1 MSTPPTSS
9 SGGTASAAS
18 VTKRSSVGTA
28 RLSVEPN
35 ARRPSL
41 ARTPSKIESSQA
53 DDQLSD
59 AKARIAKLE
68 EELEQKSRH
77 VEQLKQ
83 SLSVMRESKPVVV
96 EASEHVADSA
106 PANETQEEQ
115 EEAMDV
121 DASADEDVAMD
132 EEANLVD
139 QIAIVKSEAEEHV
152 RAVRAELEDYIAQL
166 QSENEQLVDELRL
179 ENATQASD
187 IKSLEAEIVQRNARI
202 AQFTADEQK
211 KAEDVALAVAK
222 TSTGARKVEALEAQ
236 VAEFQDMIEM
246 MTLDKETL
254 EMDKEIAEE
263 RVEELLGEM
272 EKLKASVALA
282 SAAPEPK
289 ALEEFGSSADLA
301 EENKKL
307 RAAIKAL
314 HDRAAEEKADLSKKL
329 RQYQRENAELVNLR
343 DEVEQLVRNSAFA
356 LVQGL
361 VLATYT
367 LRVSSRLNAV
377 PSWKPKSRS

>member
-1 MSTPPTSS
+1 M
-9 SGGTASAAS
+9 
-18 VTKRSSVGTA
+18 GTA

-41 ARTPSKIESSQA
+41 ARTPSKIESSQT
-53 DDQLSD
+53 DDQLGD

-68 EELEQKSRH
+68 EELEQKNRH

-96 EASEHVADSA
+96 EASESSADST
-106 PANETQEEQ
+106 PADETHEVQ

-121 DASADEDVAMD
+121 DASADEDVAMED
-132 EEANLVD
+132 EANLVD

-187 IKSLEAEIVQRNARI
+187 IKSLEAEIIQRNARI

-272 EKLKASVALA
+272 EKLKASLALA

-289 ALEEFGSSADLA
+289 ALGEFGSSADLA

-343 DEVEQLVRNSAFA
+343 EEVEQLVRNSVF
-356 LVQGL
+356 GL
-361 VLATYT
+361 VAEFDFSDSCCY
-367 LRVSSRLNAV
+367 RCII
-377 PSWKPKSRS
+377 

>member
-1 MSTPPTSS
+1 MSTS
-9 SGGTASAAS
+9 
-18 VTKRSSVGTA
+18 

-68 EELEQKSRH
+68 EELEQKNRH

-83 SLSVMRESKPVVV
+83 SLSVMRESKPVVM
-96 EASEHVADSA
+96 ETSEIAVDA
-106 PANETQEEQ
+106 PADETQEEQ
-115 EEAMDV
+115 EDAMDV
-121 DASADEDVAMD
+121 DAIADEDVAM
-132 EEANLVD
+132 EEDADLVD
-139 QIAIVKSEAEEHV
+139 QIEIVKREAEEHV
-152 RAVRAELEDYIAQL
+152 RAVRAELEEYIAQL
-166 QSENEQLVDELRL
+166 QNENEQLVDELRL

-272 EKLKASVALA
+272 EKLKAALALA

-343 DEVEQLVRNSAFA
+343 EEVEQLVRDCLCLDVGFDHSNNNLFLLDST
-356 LVQGL
+356 
-361 VLATYT
+361 TYEIGSRGR
-367 LRVSSRLNAV
+367 RVKGVARRG
-377 PSWKPKSRS
+377 KCIRKHG